1 VKNIKVIFIL
11 LIGWYLFDAC
21 STNPY
26 KSGEVLYKNF
36 CSSCHGVE
44 GEGFGDLYP
53 PIAGSDYLKN
63 HAGDLTCMIR
73 NGMWDTITVNG
84 KVYSE
89 PMPEIPQLD
98 DVAITNINNFI
109 NYKWPYREEMVT
121 ITEVREE
128 LQSCE

>member
-1 VKNIKVIFIL
+1 MKNIKIIFL
-11 LIGWYLFDAC
+11 LLLGWYLFDAC

-26 KSGEVLYKNF
+26 KSGEVLYTNF

-53 PIAGSDYLKN
+53 PLADSDYLKN

-84 KVYSE
+84 KIYDE
-89 PMPEIPQLD
+89 PMSAIPRLD
-98 DVAITNINNFI
+98 DVAITNINNYI
-109 NYKWPYREEMVT
+109 NYRWPYRDGMVM
-121 ITEVREE
+121 ITEVRKE
-128 LQSCE
+128 LEGCE